1 MALGPAQ
8 LSAFRKREATEASK
22 RGAKTGS
29 QLCIY
34 KAIAGVQI
42 EIYTDQGTQ
51 GDGKLKITGIER
63 AVKMITDKGF
73 ALPTLRFILT
83 GADGVENVAFM
94 GDSAGQR
101 AAVVYLG
108 PKIGQQ
114 NKKHLTQGVSDAVY
128 DGTQRFFGNPKQTAM
143 VTTVVIHELA
153 HVLHELTAEDQF
165 WTNHEAA
172 TMASPLVWGMAAAKV
187 SQYAQKL
194 PLEFVAEA
202 FTGIMVGKKYD
213 QEVKVCYRALGGP
226 EVPGFFT

>member
-1 MALGPAQ
+1 MPVTPLQ
-8 LSAFRKREATEASK
+8 LSDFRKREASEAAK
-22 RGAKTGS
+22 REAKVGS

-34 KAIAGVQI
+34 KTISGVPV
-42 EIYTDQGTQ
+42 EIYTAQGLH
-51 GDGKLKITGIER
+51 GDGKLKTTGIER
-63 AVKMITDKGF
+63 AVKMIAEKGF
-73 ALPTLRFILT
+73 ALPTLRFVLT

-94 GDSAGQR
+94 GDSAGRR

-153 HVLHELTAEDQF
+153 HVLHELTAEDHF

-187 SQYAQKL
+187 SQYAQKQ

-213 QEVKVCYRALGGP
+213 QEVKVCYRTLGGP